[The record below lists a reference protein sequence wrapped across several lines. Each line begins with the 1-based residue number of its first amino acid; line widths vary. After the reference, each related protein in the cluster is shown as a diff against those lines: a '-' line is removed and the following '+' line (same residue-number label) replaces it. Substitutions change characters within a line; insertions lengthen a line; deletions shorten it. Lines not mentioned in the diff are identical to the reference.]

1 MCLDY
6 ERKSRAPRSTRAG
19 TAEHVNYTGHHIQA
33 KGFLA
38 IRLTTAPLSV
48 NEPESKMKMFDSL
61 SLSDNHQYRL
71 TPILD

>member
-1 MCLDY
+1 M
-6 ERKSRAPRSTRAG
+6 RTRAG

-33 KGFLA
+33 KCFLA

-71 TPILD
+71 TPIFD